1 MYCHVLRPFF
11 LRHDHLNGDFHSNV
25 EPGIWSHGMM
35 IVTWG
40 WCETAQPN
48 HWMILGLFHTRVHLF
63 VTIPPKNIKKY
74 ITSNYSPVIEHCNW
88 TSTIYRWFV
97 QFKPRFIGDFRLPAT
112 FNYPRVSPR
121 VFRPPFSHNT
131 YYETYFYDQYPLDV
145 SMKNNTL
152 PAGKPLPHLAPHWWF
167 FPR

>member
-11 LRHDHLNGDFHSNV
+11 WDMTIWMGISTRTLNPVFDRMGWWLSPGDDV
-25 EPGIWSHGMM
+25 K
-35 IVTWG
+35 
-40 WCETAQPN
+40 QPN
-48 HWMILGLFHTRVHLF
+48 PTIEWFLVYFTLGSTCSLRS
-63 VTIPPKNIKKY
+63 PPKNIKKY